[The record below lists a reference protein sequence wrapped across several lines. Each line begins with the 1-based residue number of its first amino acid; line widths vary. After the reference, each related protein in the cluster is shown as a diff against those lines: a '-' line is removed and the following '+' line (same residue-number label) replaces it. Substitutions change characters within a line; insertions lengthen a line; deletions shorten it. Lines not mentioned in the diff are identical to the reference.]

1 LKAEYTKIFEDY
13 NKLTENIFNELMT
26 SMSEDSLNFLDENLI
41 TEKLDEKQI
50 TWQKEAKEY
59 LDGRTPEQYFSSV
72 KDPELLMD
80 IFEQAAIFC
89 DKDIPNALA
98 DVLVGFGEDIH
109 ERLLNI
115 VFDEEYRRDSE
126 NVVIAAAALYVLGR
140 TGREDV
146 LKNLLG
152 LLMDCTML
160 DDLLMESITGAI
172 KQYGNKALEIV
183 MSFIEKQESIDFRSE
198 YLVMI
203 LPGLASVNK
212 SDSVYKLLKNSFLR
226 MENKILGASALSEY
240 GDGRGIPVLRG
251 YIEKNLQSI
260 DRETFY
266 ELKKSIE
273 ILGGSTEDLIF
284 PNYGKTNN
292 DFLS

>member
-1 LKAEYTKIFEDY
+1 
-13 NKLTENIFNELMT
+13 
-26 SMSEDSLNFLDENLI
+26 
-41 TEKLDEKQI
+41 
-50 TWQKEAKEY
+50 
-59 LDGRTPEQYFSSV
+59 
-72 KDPELLMD
+72 
-80 IFEQAAIFC
+80 
-89 DKDIPNALA
+89 
-98 DVLVGFGEDIH
+98 
-109 ERLLNI
+109 
-115 VFDEEYRRDSE
+115 
-126 NVVIAAAALYVLGR
+126 
-140 TGREDV
+140 
-146 LKNLLG
+146 
-152 LLMDCTML
+152 
-160 DDLLMESITGAI
+160 
-172 KQYGNKALEIV
+172 
-183 MSFIEKQESIDFRSE
+183 
-198 YLVMI
+198 MI